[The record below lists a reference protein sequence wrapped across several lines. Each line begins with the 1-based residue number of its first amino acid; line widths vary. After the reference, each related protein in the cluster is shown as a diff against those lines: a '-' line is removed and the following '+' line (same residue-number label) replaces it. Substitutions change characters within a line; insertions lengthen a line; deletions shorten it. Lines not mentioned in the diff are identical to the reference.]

1 MLPRVRGRLL
11 VVAAIA
17 LTALAACMAGTA
29 PASGRLPTLLTED
42 FSTTFAV
49 RPAQIVPTGDSS
61 GIIGGPAPWIG
72 RDPSP
77 KTPRGQ
83 FGRID
88 WTSWTS
94 SRATGVAVAWL
105 DNGKPDE
112 ADGTYFPES
121 VTVTATRVSGGRF
134 TRLELT
140 PRNGK
145 PAGPPYVLKPA
156 PNGYIWN

>member
-1 MLPRVRGRLL
+1 
-11 VVAAIA
+11 
-17 LTALAACMAGTA
+17 
-29 PASGRLPTLLTED
+29 LTED
-42 FSTTFAV
+42 FSATFAV
-49 RPAQIVPTGDSS
+49 RPAQIVPTGDGS

-77 KTPRGQ
+77 KSPGGQ

-94 SRATGVAVAWL
+94 SRATGVAVAWF

-121 VTVTATRVSGGRF
+121 VTVTATRVRGGRF
-134 TRLELT
+134 TRLELR

-156 PNGYIWN
+156 ANGYIWG